1 MAAKVAVLDAAGN
14 KLADRELASELFEA
28 KVSVSLMHQ
37 VVVAGMASLRRGTH
51 STKTRGDVSGGG
63 KKPWRQKGTGRARQ
77 GSNRSPQW
85 TGGGIVHG
93 PHPRDH
99 SYRVNKKMKR
109 GAVRS
114 ALTDALQSDKL
125 VILDDPTFDEPKTK
139 RAAEIL
145 DALGLQ
151 RGRFLLVVSQPTDS
165 GAIEKSFRNIR
176 GVRVTYAR
184 SLGVYELL
192 AADKVILTTGALDV
206 LEGRGVRGA
215 QGASADARAI
225 GPREVKGVGE

>member
-206 LEGRGVRGA
+206 LEGGGVRGA

>member
-77 GSNRSPQW
+77 GSNRAPQW
-85 TGGGIVHG
+85 TGGGVVHG

-151 RGRFLLVVSQPTDS
+151 RGRFLLVVSEPTDS

-192 AADKVILTTGALDV
+192 AADKVILTTGALDA
-206 LEGRGVRGA
+206 LEGGGVRGA